1 MEQVQESQKHFV
13 DWIKSVVVPDG
24 KTLGQKQPSPC
35 FSRFTESGF
44 QKVPIPA
51 ELWEMLSHEYKKV
64 TISKVVCLQ
73 LMFWKYKAIP
83 TMEKERCHLSIINC
97 QQVIE

>member
-1 MEQVQESQKHFV
+1 
-13 DWIKSVVVPDG
+13 
-24 KTLGQKQPSPC
+24 
-35 FSRFTESGF
+35 
-44 QKVPIPA
+44 
-51 ELWEMLSHEYKKV
+51 MLSHEYEKV